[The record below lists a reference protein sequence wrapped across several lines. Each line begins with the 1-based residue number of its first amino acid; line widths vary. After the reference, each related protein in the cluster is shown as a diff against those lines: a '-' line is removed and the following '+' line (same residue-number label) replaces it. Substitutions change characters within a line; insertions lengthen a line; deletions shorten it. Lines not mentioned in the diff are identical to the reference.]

1 MPERGDRARQVE
13 LPHAEEA
20 RVVQCLDLA
29 LRRSGALIPMRQ
41 RLRIMEPQHLK
52 IGEPEPGPLDRR
64 SDLAQRRDMAAWE
77 DVFRGPGIG
86 STRAFRRDRSCAAA
100 SRRHRSGDRSTAQG
114 NVHRAAGRHT
124 RTCRPR
130 RSGQTAPRHR
140 GSRAART
147 GRDLPPR
154 HAPRLPRHQLLGAE
168 RDTEY
173 IDIGDL
179 MEIERQAA
187 PAAADIEHALSRLE
201 QQLGGDMP
209 LLVSLCL
216 LQAITSNS
224 TPKASMCRPVRSMSP
239 PKIPRAS
246 SVSISSRTARTHPR
260 SGRPVF
266 PISRRWIS

>member
-1 MPERGDRARQVE
+1 
-13 LPHAEEA
+13 
-20 RVVQCLDLA
+20 
-29 LRRSGALIPMRQ
+29 
-41 RLRIMEPQHLK
+41 
-52 IGEPEPGPLDRR
+52 
-64 SDLAQRRDMAAWE
+64 
-77 DVFRGPGIG
+77 
-86 STRAFRRDRSCAAA
+86 
-100 SRRHRSGDRSTAQG
+100 
-114 NVHRAAGRHT
+114 
-124 RTCRPR
+124 
-130 RSGQTAPRHR
+130 
-140 GSRAART
+140 
-147 GRDLPPR
+147 
-154 HAPRLPRHQLLGAE
+154 LLGAE

-246 SVSISSRTARTHPR
+246 SVSISSRTARTHLDPADR
-260 SGRPVF
+260 FFPSPGDGFHDPLAHARRRYRNLGSLDIVF
-266 PISRRWIS
+266 GEIDR